1 MSKQLRIAIILCAL
15 AMFSVLVAA
24 CGGDTGG
31 ATSTA
36 GSGAATKPAGGA
48 SSSGSSSTTACA
60 TGTIQATGSTALQPL
75 VKAVATDYQKKCSG
89 ANITIGG
96 GGSGTGLKNA
106 QDGSSAVGD
115 SDIFADKTKYPDL
128 VDNQV
133 AVVVFSVVINSKV
146 TGVTNLTSAQL
157 KDIYS
162 GKTKNWKD
170 LGGPSLP
177 IVPVSRP
184 AGSGTRVT
192 FETYV
197 LNGKESVSG
206 NPVANSSGDVSNTVG
221 QTDGAVS
228 YIASDFAKKNNLT
241 MVKLDGNDGSD
252 ANVQNNTYKFWNI
265 EHMYTKGAASGLA
278 QSFIAYVK
286 GADTASTRQ
295 QQGFLDISKMS
306 QDAIAAK
313 TPKS

>member
-1 MSKQLRIAIILCAL
+1 MSKQLRVAIILCAL
-15 AMFSVLVAA
+15 AMLSVLISA

-36 GSGAATKPAGGA
+36 GSSSATPA
-48 SSSGSSSTTACA
+48 SGSGGSTACA

-89 ANITIGG
+89 ANVTIGG

-106 QDGSSAVGD
+106 QDGSSTIGD

-128 VDNQV
+128 TDNQV
-133 AVVVFSVVINSKV
+133 AVVVFSVVVNSKV

-157 KDIYS
+157 QGIYS
-162 GKTKNWKD
+162 GKTKNWSA
-170 LGGPSLP
+170 LGGPNLA

-192 FETYV
+192 FETYI
-197 LNGKESVSG
+197 LKAKESVTG

-228 YIASDFAKKNNLT
+228 YIASDYAKKNNLT
-241 MVKLDGNDGSD
+241 TVKIDGNDSSD
-252 ANVQNNTYKFWNI
+252 ANVMSDTYKFWNI

-278 QSFIAYVK
+278 QSFITFVK
-286 GADTASTRQ
+286 STDEASVRQ

-306 QDAIAAK
+306 QDAITAK

>member
-31 ATSTA
+31 STSTA
-36 GSGAATKPAGGA
+36 GSAATKPAGGA
-48 SSSGSSSTTACA
+48 SSSGSSSTAACA
-60 TGTIQATGSTALQPL
+60 TGTMQATGSTALQPL

-106 QDGSSAVGD
+106 QDGSSTVGD
-115 SDIFADKTKYPDL
+115 SDIFADKAKYPDL

-162 GKTKNWKD
+162 GKTKNWSA
-170 LGGPSLP
+170 LGGPNLA

-192 FETYV
+192 FETYI

-228 YIASDFAKKNNLT
+228 YIASDYAKKNNLT
-241 MVKLDGNDGSD
+241 TVKLDGNDSSD
-252 ANVQNNTYKFWNI
+252 ANVQNNTYKFWNL

-286 GADTASTRQ
+286 GPDTASIRQ

>member
-1 MSKQLRIAIILCAL
+1 MSKKVRIAIILCGL
-15 AMFSVLVAA
+15 AMLSVLISA
-24 CGGDTGG
+24 CGSDTGG
-31 ATSTA
+31 QATSSA
-36 GSGAATKPAGGA
+36 GSSATTAPA
-48 SSSGSSSTTACA
+48 GSSSTSACT

-75 VKAVATDYQKKCSG
+75 VKAVATDYQKKCPG

-157 KDIYS
+157 KDIYT
-162 GKTKNWKD
+162 GKTKNWSA
-170 LGGPSLP
+170 LGGPNLP

-192 FETYV
+192 FETFI
-197 LNGKESVSG
+197 LGTKESITG
-206 NPVANSSGDVSNTVG
+206 NPVASSSGDVSTTVG

-228 YIASDFAKKNNLT
+228 YVASDFAKKNNLT
-241 MVKLDGNDGSD
+241 VVKLDGNNDSD
-252 ANVQNNTYKFWNI
+252 TNVQSDTYKFWNL
-265 EHMYTKGAASGLA
+265 EHMYTKGAATGLA
-278 QSFIAYVK
+278 QSFIAFVK
-286 GADTASTRQ
+286 SPDEASVRV

-306 QDAIAAK
+306 PTAITDK
-313 TPKS
+313 TPKA

>member
-1 MSKQLRIAIILCAL
+1 MSKQLRVAIILCAL
-15 AMFSVLVAA
+15 AMLSVLISA
-24 CGGDTGG
+24 CGGDTAGQAPANTG
-31 ATSTA
+31 STA
-36 GSGAATKPAGGA
+36 TKAPA
-48 SSSGSSSTTACA
+48 SSGSTATCA

-75 VKAVATDYQKKCSG
+75 VKAVSTDYQKKCPG

-106 QDGSSAVGD
+106 QDGSSTIGD

-146 TGVTNLTSAQL
+146 TGVTNLTSAQM
-157 KDIYS
+157 KDIYT
-162 GKTKNWKD
+162 GKAKNWST
-170 LGGPSLP
+170 LGGPNLA

-192 FETYV
+192 FESYV
-197 LNGKESVSG
+197 LGGKETVTG
-206 NPVANSSGDVSNTVG
+206 NPVANSSGEVSNTVN

-228 YIASDFAKKNNLT
+228 YVASDFAKKNNLT
-241 MVKLDGNDGSD
+241 VVKLDGSDDSD
-252 ANVQNNTYKFWNI
+252 ANVQNNTYKFWNL
-265 EHMYTKGAASGLA
+265 EHMYTKGAAAGLA
-278 QSFIAYVK
+278 QSFIEFVK
-286 GADTASTRQ
+286 GPDEASVRQ

-306 QDAIAAK
+306 ADAIAAK
-313 TPKS
+313 TPKA

>member
-1 MSKQLRIAIILCAL
+1 MSKQLRVAIILCAL
-15 AMFSVLVAA
+15 AMLSVLISA

-31 ATSTA
+31 GTSTA
-36 GSGAATKPAGGA
+36 GSSSTPA
-48 SSSGSSSTTACA
+48 SGSGGSASCA

-89 ANITIGG
+89 ANVTIGG

-106 QDGSSAVGD
+106 QDGSSTIGD

-133 AVVVFSVVINSKV
+133 AVVVFAVVINSKV

-157 KDIYS
+157 QDIYS
-162 GKTKNWKD
+162 GKTTNWKT
-170 LGGPSLP
+170 LGGPNLA

-197 LNGKESVSG
+197 LKAKESITG

-228 YIASDFAKKNNLT
+228 YIASDYAKKNNLT
-241 MVKLDGNDGSD
+241 IVKLDGNDGSD
-252 ANVQNNTYKFWNI
+252 ANVMSDTYKFWNI

-278 QSFIAYVK
+278 QSFIAFVK
-286 GADTASTRQ
+286 GPDEASVRQ

>member
-1 MSKQLRIAIILCAL
+1 MSKQLRVAIILCAL
-15 AMFSVLVAA
+15 AMFAALISA

-31 ATSTA
+31 STSTA
-36 GSGAATKPAGGA
+36 GSGAATKPAGG
-48 SSSGSSSTTACA
+48 SSGGSTACA

-106 QDGSSAVGD
+106 QDGSSQIGD

-133 AVVVFSVVINSKV
+133 AIVVFSVVINSK
-146 TGVTNLTSAQL
+146 GVTNLTSDQL
-157 KDIYS
+157 KGIYS
-162 GKTKNWKD
+162 GKTKNWSA
-170 LGGPSLP
+170 LGGPNLA

-192 FETYV
+192 FETYI
-197 LNGKESVSG
+197 LGGKESISG

-228 YIASDFAKKNNLT
+228 YIASDYAKKNNLT
-241 MVKLDGNDGSD
+241 VVKVDGNDDSD

-286 GADTASTRQ
+286 SPDTASIRQ

-306 QDAIAAK
+306 QDAITAK

>member
-15 AMFSVLVAA
+15 AMLSVLISA

-31 ATSTA
+31 QAPASA
-36 GSGAATKPAGGA
+36 GSSATKAPA
-48 SSSGSSSTTACA
+48 SSGSTTACA

-96 GGSGTGLKNA
+96 GGSSTGLKNA
-106 QDGSSAVGD
+106 QDGSSTIGD
-115 SDIFADKTKYPDL
+115 SDIFAPKATYPDI

-162 GKTKNWKD
+162 GKAKNWSA
-170 LGGPSLP
+170 LGGPNLA

-192 FETYV
+192 FESFI
-197 LNGKESVSG
+197 LGGKETVTG
-206 NPVANSSGDVSNTVG
+206 NPVANSSGEVSNTVN

-228 YIASDFAKKNNLT
+228 YVASDFAKKNNLT
-241 MVKLDGNDGSD
+241 VVKLDGNDDSD
-252 ANVQNNTYKFWNI
+252 ANVQSDTYKFWNL
-265 EHMYTKGAASGLA
+265 EHMYTKGVATGLA
-278 QSFIAYVK
+278 QSFIEFVK
-286 GADTASTRQ
+286 SPDEAAVRQ
-295 QQGFLDISKMS
+295 QQGFLDITKMS
-306 QDAIAAK
+306 PTAIADK

>member
-1 MSKQLRIAIILCAL
+1 MSKQLRVAIILCAL
-15 AMFSVLVAA
+15 AMLSVLISA

-31 ATSTA
+31 STSTA
-36 GSGAATKPAGGA
+36 SSSSTPASG
-48 SSSGSSSTTACA
+48 SGSSTNCA

-89 ANITIGG
+89 ANVTIGG

-106 QDGSSAVGD
+106 QDGSSTIGD

-128 VDNQV
+128 TDNQV

-157 KDIYS
+157 QGIYS
-162 GKTKNWKD
+162 GKTKNWSA
-170 LGGPSLP
+170 LGGPNLA

-197 LNGKESVSG
+197 LKAKESVTG

-228 YIASDFAKKNNLT
+228 YIASDYAKKNNLT
-241 MVKLDGNDGSD
+241 TVKLDGNDGSD
-252 ANVQNNTYKFWNI
+252 ANVVNDTYKFWNI

-278 QSFIAYVK
+278 QSFIAFVK
-286 GADTASTRQ
+286 GPDEASVRQ

-306 QDAIAAK
+306 QDAITAK

>member
-1 MSKQLRIAIILCAL
+1 MSKQLRVAIILCAL
-15 AMFSVLVAA
+15 AMFSVLISA

-31 ATSTA
+31 ATSA
-36 GSGAATKPAGGA
+36 ASPSAATQPAGGA
-48 SSSGSSSTTACA
+48 TASCA

-75 VKAVATDYQKKCSG
+75 VKAVAADYQKKCSG

-106 QDGSSAVGD
+106 QDGSSTIGD

-128 VDNQV
+128 TDNQV

-157 KDIYS
+157 KDIYT
-162 GKTKNWKD
+162 GKAKNWKE
-170 LGGPSLP
+170 LGGPDLA

-184 AGSGTRVT
+184 TGSGTRVT
-192 FETYV
+192 FETFI
-197 LNGKESVSG
+197 LGGKESITG
-206 NPVANSSGDVSNTVG
+206 NPVANSSGEVANTVN

-228 YIASDFAKKNNLT
+228 YVASDFAKKNNLT
-241 MVKLDGNDGSD
+241 VIKVDGNDDSD
-252 ANVQNNTYKFWNI
+252 TNVQSNTYKFWNL
-265 EHMYTKGAASGLA
+265 EHMYTKGPASGLA
-278 QSFIAYVK
+278 LAFINYVK
-286 GADTASTRQ
+286 GPDAAATRQ

-306 QDAIAAK
+306 QDAITAK
-313 TPKS
+313 TPKA